1 MKNPLTGKDIQTSTL
16 KEFTRQ
22 LTGKQKEQHKSG
34 SILSQPDRLKELK
47 DEILSLKAENEL
59 YRIAFSEMAK
69 PETNSIAKIRAIAER
84 LSDELNGGKNG

>member
-16 KEFTRQ
+16 TEFTRQ
-22 LTGKQKEQHKSG
+22 LVGKEQHKSG
-34 SILSQPDRLKELK
+34 SNLSQPDRLKELK